1 MSQKE
6 STAKIEKVAR
16 NKTARR
22 AASDRVSIKDVLRA
36 SAHKAPLAHPNKK
49 SASKITFGK
58 APKSSFPS
66 STVGYKMYNGVLIK
80 EADLPKPVDASSLR
94 KGLEK
99 AKRDIKS
106 MINEI
111 ADIMTAQYN
120 ISEIELS
127 VSFNAEGKF
136 MGFGVGGATS
146 IKIKIAPNLVKGP

>member
-6 STAKIEKVAR
+6 STAKVEKTAR
-16 NKTARR
+16 NKTVRKG
-22 AASDRVSIKDVLRA
+22 ASGRVSIKDVLRS
-36 SAHKAPLAHPNKK
+36 SAHKAPLAHPYKK
-49 SASKITFGK
+49 SASKITIGTV
-58 APKSSFPS
+58 PKSGFPS
-66 STVGYKMYNGVLIK
+66 PTVGYRMYNGVLIK

-99 AKRDIKS
+99 AKKDIKS

-146 IKIKIAPNLVKGP
+146 IKIKIAPTP